1 MLAAGNL
8 IAAEAPPPGP
18 AAAPTADATAALKT
32 KLATSE
38 LAWRK
43 LREEYKGNY
52 EYDVMFTSWVGWS
65 HTTTIVVK
73 DNKVV
78 ARKFQQRSNKPPEPG
93 KTPPAADAGTTG
105 WQETTAADLGKNRE
119 GAPAKTIDELYQHAA
134 EVVGKGVQEHQRWT
148 TVFDANGIIRCF
160 GFTDKRIADD
170 APLTG
175 VSIDAL
181 RPSK

>member
-8 IAAEAPPPGP
+8 IAAEAPVPGP
-18 AAAPTADATAALKT
+18 AAAPTADAAAALKT
-32 KLATSE
+32 KLAASE

-43 LREEYKGNY
+43 LRDEYKGNY

-65 HTTTIVVK
+65 HTTTIVVN

-105 WQETTAADLGKNRE
+105 WQETTAAELGKNRE